1 MSTLFS
7 RKQTDLFPSLFGS
20 GLESDFFNKFFGEN
34 TYPQVDIREKKDGY
48 EFMVDL
54 PGFSKEE
61 VEVEYKDGYLE
72 IRGERNQSW
81 ESNDEEGRFVRKER
95 SYGAFKRSFYIG
107 EIDEKQIAG
116 SFEKGV
122 LMLDV
127 PKSTEQSRKDKGYR
141 IPIE

>member
-1 MSTLFS
+1 MSTLFP

-48 EFMVDL
+48 KFMVDL

-72 IRGERNQSW
+72 IRGERNRSW